1 MRIRVQQLKFFA
13 LSFFCASFLM
23 GGCSGDAG
31 GNIHTAAIAGDL
43 AKVKRLVAGG
53 VDINKRGKKKVTP
66 LHLAASQGNKRHIA
80 LAKWLLANGADM
92 SARDYEG
99 KTPLEVANARGNTE
113 IADVI
118 RGGRTGGGGRQLIDG
133 GVGVSEVL
141 DF

>member
-1 MRIRVQQLKFFA
+1 MTQPGLA
-13 LSFFCASFLM
+13 LGVMLAVGLVSAGC
-23 GGCSGDAG
+23 GGGEKD
-31 GNIHTAAIAGDL
+31 IHAAAIAGDL
-43 AKVKRLVAGG
+43 ASVKRLVAGG

-80 LAKWLLANGADM
+80 MAEWMLANGADTG
-92 SARDYEG
+92 ARDYQG

-113 IADVI
+113 IAKLI